1 MTRSLILIVTT
12 LLLSACSS
20 PDPLVSAQQE
30 SYYNVEKKL
39 YECVNANPIEVRFF
53 PNHGVAVLVLNSQTH
68 ELQQQPADSGFWYSN
83 QLYTIRGAGNELR
96 LEIGRRMPID
106 CVANL

>member
-12 LLLSACSS
+12 FLLGACSS
-20 PDPLVSAQQE
+20 TDPLVSAQQE
-30 SYYNVEKKL
+30 SYYNVEKKF

-68 ELQQQPADSGFWYSN
+68 ELQQQQAESGFWYSN
-83 QLYTIRGAGNELR
+83 QLYTIRGAGNDLR
-96 LEIGRRMPID
+96 LDIGRRAPIT
-106 CVANL
+106 CVGIL